1 MARLS
6 GFHLEGGIGKTMLD
20 LVHPVNSLYLTVGS
34 ENPATV
40 LGGSWAKLT
49 GGVLACAGTSGYASA
64 GATGGS
70 KKISVGQMPS
80 HIHSG
85 TRSITNTLKENA
97 QGNANFAMS
106 GVVEDALFTFD
117 AWTNATGGG
126 RTTTRSTSP
135 STSGRG
141 RRSAGGFPWLR
152 SSFAKARRSR
162 STARSLS
169 ARAYSARTTRTPS
182 GRARRGIGMERAITS
197 SRRATPTRSTIRT
210 APTRTC
216 SQSTRCRAIIISFLR
231 SRTAATSPHGA
242 GSGILRRRP
251 AAGGRTA
258 ESQIPAARR
267 GAQQHAALAR
277 RVHVEANRGSNRN
290 VAPCGEAVPYAA

>member
-6 GFHLEGGIGKTMLD
+6 RFHLEGGIGKTMLD

-277 RVHVEANRGSNRN
+277 RVHVEAHR
-290 VAPCGEAVPYAA
+290 VASSGGGLHG

>member
-277 RVHVEANRGSNRN
+277 RVHVGAHR
-290 VAPCGEAVPYAA
+290 VASSGGGLHG

>member
-117 AWTNATGGG
+117 AWTNATGG

-152 SSFAKARRSR
+152 SSSAKARRSR

-169 ARAYSARTTRTPS
+169 ARAFSACTTPTRS

-277 RVHVEANRGSNRN
+277 RVHVEAHR
-290 VAPCGEAVPYAA
+290 VASSGGGLHG

>member
-6 GFHLEGGIGKTMLD
+6 GLMLKGGIGKTMLD
-20 LVHPVNSLYLTVGS
+20 LVRPVNSLYLTVGS
-34 ENPATV
+34 EDPNTV
-40 LGGSWAKLT
+40 FGGTWVKLT
-49 GGVLACAGTSGYASA
+49 GGVLACAGTAGYAAA
-64 GATGGS
+64 GAVGGS

-152 SSFAKARRSR
+152 SSSAKARRSR

-169 ARAYSARTTRTPS
+169 ARAFSACTTPTRS

-277 RVHVEANRGSNRN
+277 RVHVEAHR
-290 VAPCGEAVPYAA
+290 VASSGGGLHG

>member
-20 LVHPVNSLYLTVGS
+20 LVYPVNSLYLTAGS

-40 LGGSWAKLT
+40 LGGTWAKLT
-49 GGVLACAGTSGYASA
+49 GGVLAAAGTSGYAAA

-70 KKISVGQMPS
+70 KKIGVSQMPR
-80 HIHSG
+80 HTH
-85 TRSITNTLKENA
+85 TMMKTNWQDWASND
-97 QGNANFAMS
+97 QGIKNRMCVATGATA
-106 GVVEDALFTFD
+106 GVDGLGIV
-117 AWTNATGGG
+117 NNTGGG
-126 RTTTRSTSP
+126 QTTSRSICP

-141 RRSAGGFPWLR
+141 RRNAGGFPWLR

-169 ARAYSARTTRTPS
+169 ARAFFACTTPTRS

-277 RVHVEANRGSNRN
+277 RVHVEANR
-290 VAPCGEAVPYAA
+290 VASSGGGLHG

>member
-20 LVHPVNSLYLTVGS
+20 LVRPVNSLYLTVGS
-34 ENPATV
+34 EDPNTV
-40 LGGSWAKLT
+40 FGGTWVKLT
-49 GGVLACAGTSGYASA
+49 GGVLACAGTAGYAAA
-64 GATGGS
+64 GAVGGS

-85 TRSITNTLKENA
+85 TRSVTTTLRENVE
-97 QGNANFAMS
+97 GSENFALS
-106 GVVEDALFTFD
+106 GVVEDSLYTFD
-117 AWTNATGGG
+117 AWTNATGG

-277 RVHVEANRGSNRN
+277 RVHVGAHR
-290 VAPCGEAVPYAA
+290 VASSGGGLHG

>member
-6 GFHLEGGIGKTMLD
+6 GLILKGGIDKTMLD
-20 LVHPVNSLYLTVGS
+20 LVRPVNSLYLTVGS
-34 ENPATV
+34 EDPNTV
-40 LGGSWAKLT
+40 FGGTWVKLT
-49 GGVLACAGTSGYASA
+49 GGVLACAGTAGYAAA
-64 GATGGS
+64 GAVGGS

-85 TRSITNTLKENA
+85 TRSVTTTLKQNTE
-97 QGNANFAMS
+97 GGSNFALS
-106 GVVEDALFTFD
+106 GVVEDSLYTFD

-152 SSFAKARRSR
+152 SSSAKARRSR

-169 ARAYSARTTRTPS
+169 ARAFPARTTPTPS
-182 GRARRGIGMERAITS
+182 GRARRGIGTARAITS
-197 SRRATPTRSTIRT
+197 SRRVTPTRLTIRT
-210 APTRTC
+210 APTRTR
-216 SQSTRCRAIIISFLR
+216 SQSTRCRATIISF
-231 SRTAATSPHGA
+231 SPSKTEATSPHGA

-251 AAGGRTA
+251 AVGGRTV
-258 ESQIPAARR
+258 ESQIP
-267 GAQQHAALAR
+267 
-277 RVHVEANRGSNRN
+277 
-290 VAPCGEAVPYAA
+290 EAVKRTTTCLPTSRCTSGAEPRDRKAVMA

>member
-267 GAQQHAALAR
+267 GAQQHAAVRCGVLLAQNLMTER
-277 RVHVEANRGSNRN
+277 R
-290 VAPCGEAVPYAA
+290 

>member
-277 RVHVEANRGSNRN
+277 RVHVEAHR
-290 VAPCGEAVPYAA
+290 VASSGGGLHG

>member
-20 LVHPVNSLYLTVGS
+20 LVYPVNSLYLTVGS

-152 SSFAKARRSR
+152 SSSAKARRSR

-169 ARAYSARTTRTPS
+169 ARAFSACTTPTRS

-277 RVHVEANRGSNRN
+277 RVHVEAHR
-290 VAPCGEAVPYAA
+290 VASSGGGLHG

>member
-85 TRSITNTLKENA
+85 TRSITNTLKENT

-152 SSFAKARRSR
+152 SSSAKARRSR

-169 ARAYSARTTRTPS
+169 ARAFSACTTPTRS

-242 GSGILRRRP
+242 GSGILRRLP

-277 RVHVEANRGSNRN
+277 RVHVEAHR
-290 VAPCGEAVPYAA
+290 VASSGGGLHG

>member
-6 GFHLEGGIGKTMLD
+6 GFHLEGGIDKTMLD
-20 LVHPVNSLYLTVGS
+20 LVRPVNSLYLTVGS
-34 ENPATV
+34 EDPNTV
-40 LGGSWAKLT
+40 FGGTWVKLT
-49 GGVLACAGTSGYASA
+49 GGVLACAGTAGYAAA
-64 GATGGS
+64 GAVGGS

-85 TRSITNTLKENA
+85 TRSVTTTLRENVE
-97 QGNANFAMS
+97 GSENFALS
-106 GVVEDALFTFD
+106 GVVEDSLYTFD

-152 SSFAKARRSR
+152 SSSAKARRSR

-169 ARAYSARTTRTPS
+169 ARAYSARTTPTRS
-182 GRARRGIGMERAITS
+182 GRARRGASTARAITS
-197 SRRATPTRSTIRT
+197 SPQATPTRSTTRT

-258 ESQIPAARR
+258 ESQIPAA
-267 GAQQHAALAR
+267 AR
-277 RVHVEANRGSNRN
+277 RTTTCRLGSPCTCGSEPGGNRN

>member
-20 LVHPVNSLYLTVGS
+20 LVYPVNSLYLTAGS

-40 LGGSWAKLT
+40 LGGTWAKLT
-49 GGVLACAGTSGYASA
+49 GGVLAAAGTSGYAAA

-70 KKISVGQMPS
+70 KKIGVSQMPR
-80 HIHSG
+80 HTH
-85 TRSITNTLKENA
+85 TMMKTNWQDWASND
-97 QGNANFAMS
+97 QGIKNRMCVANGATA
-106 GVVEDALFTFD
+106 GADGLGIV
-117 AWTNATGGG
+117 NNTGGG
-126 RTTTRSTSP
+126 QTTSRSICP

-141 RRSAGGFPWLR
+141 RRNAGGFPWLR

-169 ARAYSARTTRTPS
+169 ARAFSARTTRTPS

-258 ESQIPAARR
+258 ESQIPAA
-267 GAQQHAALAR
+267 AR
-277 RVHVEANRGSNRN
+277 RTTTCRLGSPCTCGSEPGGNRN

>member
-6 GFHLEGGIGKTMLD
+6 GFHLDGGIGKTMLD

-277 RVHVEANRGSNRN
+277 RVHVEAHR
-290 VAPCGEAVPYAA
+290 VASSGGGLHG

>member
-20 LVHPVNSLYLTVGS
+20 LVHPVNSLYLTVARRT
-34 ENPATV
+34 PPP
-40 LGGSWAKLT
+40 SWRFVGEADGRRARVRRNERLRLRRSDGRLQEDKRRPDAVAHPF
-49 GGVLACAGTSGYASA
+49 GNKVYHEHFERECAGQCQLRHVRSC
-64 GATGGS
+64 GGRAFH
-70 KKISVGQMPS
+70 VRRMDE
-80 HIHSG
+80 
-85 TRSITNTLKENA
+85 RNR
-97 QGNANFAMS
+97 
-106 GVVEDALFTFD
+106 
-117 AWTNATGGG
+117 GG

-277 RVHVEANRGSNRN
+277 RVHVEAHR
-290 VAPCGEAVPYAA
+290 VASSGGGLHG

>member
-20 LVHPVNSLYLTVGS
+20 LVHLVNSLYLTVGS

-117 AWTNATGGG
+117 AWTNATGEG

-277 RVHVEANRGSNRN
+277 RVHVEANRWGNRN

>member
-1 MARLS
+1 
-6 GFHLEGGIGKTMLD
+6 
-20 LVHPVNSLYLTVGS
+20 
-34 ENPATV
+34 
-40 LGGSWAKLT
+40 
-49 GGVLACAGTSGYASA
+49 
-64 GATGGS
+64 
-70 KKISVGQMPS
+70 MPS

-152 SSFAKARRSR
+152 SSSAKARRSR
-162 STARSLS
+162 SAARSLS
-169 ARAYSARTTRTPS
+169 ARAFSACTTPTRS

-277 RVHVEANRGSNRN
+277 RVHVEAHR
-290 VAPCGEAVPYAA
+290 VASSGGGLHG

>member
-6 GFHLEGGIGKTMLD
+6 GLMLKGGIGKTMLD

-49 GGVLACAGTSGYASA
+49 GGVLACAGTAGYAAA
-64 GATGGS
+64 GAVGGS

-85 TRSITNTLKENA
+85 TRSVTTTLRENVE
-97 QGNANFAMS
+97 GSENFALS
-106 GVVEDALFTFD
+106 GVVEDSLYTFD
-117 AWTNATGGG
+117 AWTNATGG

-152 SSFAKARRSR
+152 SSSAKARRSR

-169 ARAYSARTTRTPS
+169 ARAYSARTTPTRS

-197 SRRATPTRSTIRT
+197 SRRATPTRSTTRT

-277 RVHVEANRGSNRN
+277 RVHVEAHR
-290 VAPCGEAVPYAA
+290 VASSGGGLHG

>member
-20 LVHPVNSLYLTVGS
+20 LVYPVNSLYLTVGS

-97 QGNANFAMS
+97 QGNANFALS

-152 SSFAKARRSR
+152 SSSAKARRSR

-169 ARAYSARTTRTPS
+169 ARAFSACTTPTRS

-277 RVHVEANRGSNRN
+277 RVHVEAHR
-290 VAPCGEAVPYAA
+290 VASSGGGLHG

>member
-1 MARLS
+1 
-6 GFHLEGGIGKTMLD
+6 
-20 LVHPVNSLYLTVGS
+20 
-34 ENPATV
+34 
-40 LGGSWAKLT
+40 
-49 GGVLACAGTSGYASA
+49 
-64 GATGGS
+64 
-70 KKISVGQMPS
+70 MPS

-258 ESQIPAARR
+258 GSQIPAARR

-277 RVHVEANRGSNRN
+277 RVHVEAHR
-290 VAPCGEAVPYAA
+290 VASSGGGLHG

>member
-20 LVHPVNSLYLTVGS
+20 LVYPVNSLYLTAGS

-40 LGGSWAKLT
+40 LGGTWAKLT

-85 TRSITNTLKENA
+85 TRSITNTLKENT

-106 GVVEDALFTFD
+106 GVVEEALFTFD

-169 ARAYSARTTRTPS
+169 ARAFSARTTRTPS

-258 ESQIPAARR
+258 ESQIPAA
-267 GAQQHAALAR
+267 AR
-277 RVHVEANRGSNRN
+277 RTTTCRLGSPCTCGSEPGGNRN

>member
-1 MARLS
+1 M
-6 GFHLEGGIGKTMLD
+6 E
-20 LVHPVNSLYLTVGS
+20 GS
-34 ENPATV
+34 EN
-40 LGGSWAKLT
+40 
-49 GGVLACAGTSGYASA
+49 
-64 GATGGS
+64 
-70 KKISVGQMPS
+70 
-80 HIHSG
+80 
-85 TRSITNTLKENA
+85 
-97 QGNANFAMS
+97 FALS
-106 GVVEDALFTFD
+106 GVVEDSLYTFD

-152 SSFAKARRSR
+152 SSSAKARRSR

-169 ARAYSARTTRTPS
+169 ARAFFACTTPTRS
-182 GRARRGIGMERAITS
+182 GRARRGASTARAITS
-197 SRRATPTRSTIRT
+197 SPQATPTRSTTRT

-277 RVHVEANRGSNRN
+277 RVHVEAHR
-290 VAPCGEAVPYAA
+290 VASSGGGLHG

>member
-40 LGGSWAKLT
+40 LGGSRAKLT
-49 GGVLACAGTSGYASA
+49 GGVLACAGTSGCASA

-152 SSFAKARRSR
+152 SSSAKARRSR

-169 ARAYSARTTRTPS
+169 ARAFSACTTPTRS

-242 GSGILRRRP
+242 GSGILRRLP

-277 RVHVEANRGSNRN
+277 RVHVEAHR
-290 VAPCGEAVPYAA
+290 VASSGGGLHG